1 MAKVNRPAN
10 TALAAML
17 AFSMATPI
25 SSAYAQDTLT
35 HDEQPPP
42 IEATTNNAS
51 ESPEKTTTTTDTLPS
66 LEESTTNNTLTS
78 SEATSAKDENDN
90 TTTQN
95 GSDVTIKAES
105 APASTTSQNEISQSS
120 TLKEGDIVIDETTFP
135 DKTFRE
141 WVQNPANLNGAG
153 SDGVLTLAEREAVTE
168 IVITKKQ
175 ITSLKGIELFPNITF
190 LNAEDNHLE
199 KVDLSGNPELLSVY
213 LRNNKLKNIDF
224 SHNTKLEFIE
234 VFSNYLEKIDLSM
247 LPNLKFAH
255 LDWNKLKV
263 IDLSKNTKLEGD
275 GFVGNN
281 NPLEKVILPTIPGK
295 TFDTF
300 VISELNT
307 FEGYSSTLP
316 QWYTTSDFQDG
327 TGFTPSTIQDQTSQP
342 FNGQTLYAKRTPNTY
357 TIQFNSNGGEGS
369 IDPIPRTWDDGL
381 SPLPSNTFNR
391 LGYRFIGWSTDPNS
405 STASYKDLQEVENI
419 GGAKDTNATVTLYA
433 VWEPIEESSGYFR
446 DQLNSTQQS
455 LYDDLASQL
464 PELTNPN
471 DPGSVELYVPA
482 GQENS
487 LGRVLFAVLRDHPE
501 YFWIDF
507 SKLSWQDLGNMRYA
521 LDVKPSY
528 DSYFVDGFTAEN
540 LSTYQSQFEQKV
552 TEIVANAP
560 TDPVLAVRYFNQWL
574 VQNNTYN
581 SNGIGASNFSRT
593 AASGIL
599 SNNDSSQG
607 PVCYGYATAMKVLLD
622 RAGIENAYIE
632 GWAYNGNNGTG
643 EQHAWNYVAIDG
655 AWYAIDP
662 TWNDSPT
669 NSSAL
674 QETYFLVGSS
684 TTTTPNLPNRESFG
698 ANHDPSKS
706 PAANYQ
712 LGYPSLSSDAYQAT
726 LLGKFEVINSDGS
739 TTYATLDDALNAAS
753 DGNTVRL
760 WDNATLKSSVTVTND
775 VILDTNGN
783 TIDCGTFSITVPSD
797 ATLTVT
803 NSTETQSE
811 IKTNSGG
818 AFNNNGTLKV
828 DPFIKI
834 KSNTLGS
841 SAVQG
846 NEPSAGTHT
855 YLYAAPNKATYQAYL
870 VLEPLQ
876 PSPSEVDLANLSSNT
891 GQELLVSDLVS
902 YVQTSGKPSVVFYY
916 QPNSNNTVAVPN
928 QAPLE
933 WTLVSGPEITENK
946 LVAKNA
952 LSNSPLTKGTYTFKA
967 SAYNYDLSYEIT
979 VTNKSLESYIEQQ
992 LSEVK
997 TAVDNIE
1004 QQAAQGEFTRYDTE
1018 MLTNA
1023 FVSTKENLGSAN
1035 SQAEADS
1042 LLNDLREQINS
1053 IPSTKDRAGEVKQAW
1068 RNLHGETVNL
1078 ATEGSVTFN
1087 NASTLLAASQAALQ
1101 DAQADNLIGISSFPE
1116 GMTADDKNLIAKK
1129 AIELLQEGGAIEKLS
1144 ALEQAS
1150 QWAQNA
1156 QQAIS
1161 QLPDSP
1167 STQDIPMLQ
1176 ALLTSYDALS
1186 SPAAALVNSDATNQ
1200 ISELIEQAIASG
1212 LPEGS
1217 TDPDPNPSPKPDP
1230 DPSPNPNPDPGHNG
1244 SNGSGSSESNGSGG
1258 TTKPQTPESSGQSGN
1273 TSGSN
1278 KNTGNA
1284 AESNATEA
1292 TGEIS
1297 LTNTQEPNKEQSE
1310 TAQNN
1315 GETSNVGFMAGA
1327 AGLLAALAAGATAGI
1342 RRKLKK

>member
-1 MAKVNRPAN
+1 MTKVNRPAN

-51 ESPEKTTTTTDTLPS
+51 GSPEKTTTTTDTLPS

-78 SEATSAKDENDN
+78 SEATSAKDENDK

-105 APASTTSQNEISQSS
+105 APTPTTSQNETSQSS
-120 TLKEGDIVIDETTFP
+120 TLKEGDIAIDETSFP
-135 DKTFRE
+135 DKAFRE

-153 SDGVLTLAEREAVTE
+153 SDGVLTRAEREAIKTIFV
-168 IVITKKQ
+168 KQQQ
-175 ITSLKGIELFPNITF
+175 ITSLKGIELFPNITY
-190 LNAEDNHLE
+190 LNAEENYIE
-199 KVDLSGNPELLSVY
+199 EVDLSGNPELLNVC
-213 LRNNKLKNIDF
+213 LRNNKLKTVDF

-234 VFSNYLEKIDLSM
+234 VFSNYLEQVDLSM

-255 LDWNKLKV
+255 LDCNKLKE
-263 IDLSKNTKLEGD
+263 IDLSKNTKLEGG

-281 NPLEKVILPTIPGK
+281 NPLEKVILPNIPGK

-300 VISELNT
+300 VVSELDPYK
-307 FEGYSSTLP
+307 GYSSTLP
-316 QWYTTSDFQDG
+316 QWYTTPDFQEG
-327 TGFTPSTIQDQTSQP
+327 TGFTPSIEQDQTSQP
-342 FNGQTLYAKRTPNTY
+342 FNGQTLYVKRTPNKY
-357 TIQFNSNGGEGS
+357 AIQFNPNGGEGS
-369 IDPIPRTWDDGL
+369 MDSVPRTWDDG
-381 SPLPSNTFNR
+381 SASLPQNTFNR
-391 LGYRFIGWSTDPNS
+391 LGYRFVGWSTNPNS

-419 GGAKDTNATVTLYA
+419 GGAKDTNTTVTLYA
-433 VWEPIEESSGYFR
+433 VWEAIEASSGYFR
-446 DQLNSTQQS
+446 GQLDSTQQS

-464 PELTNPN
+464 SELTDPN
-471 DPGSVELYVPA
+471 DPSSVELYVPA
-482 GQENS
+482 GQESS

-501 YFWIDF
+501 YFWVEF

-521 LDVKPSY
+521 LDLKPSY
-528 DSYFVDGFTAEN
+528 DSYFVDGFTADN
-540 LSTYQSQFEQKV
+540 LSSYRSQFDQKV
-552 TEIVANAP
+552 SEIVANAP

-622 RAGIENAYIE
+622 KAGIENAYIE

-669 NSSAL
+669 NASAL

-684 TTTTPNLPNRESFG
+684 TITTPSLPNRESFG

-706 PAANYQ
+706 PAANYR
-712 LGYPSLSSDAYQAT
+712 LGYPTLSSDAYQAA
-726 LLGKFEVINSDGS
+726 LLGKFEVTNSNGS
-739 TTYATLDDALNAAS
+739 TTYTTLDEALSAAS
-753 DGNTVRL
+753 NDSTVRL
-760 WDNATLKSSVTVTND
+760 WDNATLKSSVTVTNN

-783 TIDCGTFSITVPSD
+783 TIDCSAFPITVSSG

-803 NSTETQSE
+803 NSTETQSKIE
-811 IKTNSGG
+811 ATTG
-818 AFNNNGTLKV
+818 AVFNNEGTLTIN
-828 DPFIKI
+828 PFIKI
-834 KSNTLGS
+834 KSNTFGTH
-841 SAVQG
+841 AVQG

-876 PSPSEVDLANLSSNT
+876 PSPGEVDLANLSSNA
-891 GQELLVSDLVS
+891 GQELMVSDLVS
-902 YVQTSGKPSVVFYY
+902 YVQTSDKPSVVFYY

-933 WTLVSGPEITENK
+933 WTLVSGPEITENE
-946 LVAKNA
+946 LVAKNT

-967 SAYNYDLSYEIT
+967 SAYDYDLSYEIT

-1023 FVSTKENLGSAN
+1023 FASMKENLGSAN

-1042 LLNDLREQINS
+1042 LLNDLREQINN

-1078 ATEGSVTFN
+1078 AAEGSVTFN

-1101 DAQADNLIGISSFPE
+1101 DAQADRLIGISSFPE
-1116 GMTADDKNLIAKK
+1116 GMTTDDKNLIAEK
-1129 AIELLQEGGAIEKLS
+1129 AIELLQEGGSIEKLS
-1144 ALEQAS
+1144 TLEQAS

-1156 QQAIS
+1156 QQVIS
-1161 QLPDSP
+1161 QLPDSS

-1200 ISELIEQAIASG
+1200 ISELIKQAIASG
-1212 LPEGS
+1212 LPGGS
-1217 TDPDPNPSPKPDP
+1217 TDPDPNPNPEPDP
-1230 DPSPNPNPDPGHNG
+1230 DPSPNPNPDPDHNG
-1244 SNGSGSSESNGSGG
+1244 SSGSGGSESNGSGG

-1278 KNTGNA
+1278 ENTGNA

-1297 LTNTQEPNKEQSE
+1297 LTNSQEPNAEQSE

-1315 GETSNVGFMAGA
+1315 GETSSVGFIAGA